1 MSSPS
6 PAPFVP
12 PIWPATVFYL
22 SSILILPLYFFVFI
36 SLFSLRY
43 VSKTYNTT
51 FYTILLQHCIADLF
65 AMCFYF
71 VIIVARGITFIRELY
86 FEYQEFY
93 IAAAAYNHIYYTL
106 YIRCSGIVLLSFQR
120 FLVIKYTHTKITTKV
135 QSAPKWAIIG
145 VYWVVPTLISLVVL
159 KDTNFKYES
168 FETMAVI
175 AEQEVIQRNTL
186 MALIIVSLT
195 CILCSVAYGAL
206 YIFVRKNSVRLS
218 KYDPGFRLTFQK
230 TISRSLR
237 REISLAIQVF
247 ILLLAFF
254 AILVYYSFQNYF
266 AQTHNTGPI
275 FYMRGI
281 YPMANGFLSYM
292 NPFCILFLNND
303 LTKQVIRSLTCK
315 KFKLSDA
322 QVSGIISN
330 SSKQQQRKGINQVTF
345 LRKVVY

>member
-1 MSSPS
+1 MSSSS

-22 SSILILPLYFFVFI
+22 ASILILPLYFFVFI
-36 SLFSLRY
+36 SLLRLRY
-43 VSKTYNTT
+43 VSKSYNTT

-71 VIIVARGITFIRELY
+71 VIIVARGITFIREFY
-86 FEYQEFY
+86 FEYQEYY

-120 FLVIKYTHTKITTKV
+120 FLVIKYTHTKLTTKV

-145 VYWVVPTLISLVVL
+145 AYWVVPTLIRLVVL

-168 FETMAVI
+168 VETMAVI
-175 AEQEVIQRNTL
+175 AEQKVIQ
-186 MALIIVSLT
+186 
-195 CILCSVAYGAL
+195 
-206 YIFVRKNSVRLS
+206 
-218 KYDPGFRLTFQK
+218 
-230 TISRSLR
+230 
-237 REISLAIQVF
+237 
-247 ILLLAFF
+247 
-254 AILVYYSFQNYF
+254 
-266 AQTHNTGPI
+266 TGPI

-281 YPMANGFLSYM
+281 YPMANGFLSYI

-330 SSKQQQRKGINQVTF
+330 STKQQQRKGINQVTF
-345 LRKVVY
+345 